1 MRLYSILRCQS
12 FQSFNELLIP
22 SPQYLTTNLSYPRK
36 AGANVILLF
45 YSYNTFFKNIF
56 YYFFISTNGVWKRTI
71 SDLGRQMYYNNVTYK
86 IFSGTILLTILPRQ

>member
-22 SPQYLTTNLSYPRK
+22 NSPLFTTQSYPRK

-45 YSYNTFFKNIF
+45 YSHNNFLKKNS
-56 YYFFISTNGVWKRTI
+56 ISLK
-71 SDLGRQMYYNNVTYK
+71 
-86 IFSGTILLTILPRQ
+86 TILCVNVKEQIAFRTAVITVFKRLQM